1 MRLRA
6 APSGLGRMGPEAGG
20 AADPV
25 TAPGQ
30 TTHELSLTSVDG
42 VAREVER
49 LLRAAYGQ
57 NG

>member
-1 MRLRA
+1 
-6 APSGLGRMGPEAGG
+6 MGPEAGG